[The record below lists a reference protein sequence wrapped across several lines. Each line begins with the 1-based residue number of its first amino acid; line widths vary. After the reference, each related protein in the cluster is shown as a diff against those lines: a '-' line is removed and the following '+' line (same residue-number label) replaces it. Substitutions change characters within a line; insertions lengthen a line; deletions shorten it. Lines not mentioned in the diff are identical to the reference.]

1 MLKNITTKKNTLLT
15 SISFIILFVPGF
27 CFSVESHQPEV
38 KGHQPES
45 NNIVSETNIQQ
56 VDENISQQEQAAS
69 PAKKPFSFFSRQ
81 KEPASEKKE
90 MTEPTDAL
98 TVSLGLMFILL
109 LIFSLAW
116 IMRKTGY
123 GQLSGQGTLSVIATL
138 NLGQKEKIALIKV
151 GQQQILVGITATQIN
166 TLSILDEPLDI
177 GESDIKKDQST
188 IEKNLFSKKLNEV
201 LNSSAVVKKA

>member
-1 MLKNITTKKNTLLT
+1 
-15 SISFIILFVPGF
+15 
-27 CFSVESHQPEV
+27 
-38 KGHQPES
+38 
-45 NNIVSETNIQQ
+45 
-56 VDENISQQEQAAS
+56 
-69 PAKKPFSFFSRQ
+69 
-81 KEPASEKKE
+81 

-166 TLSILDEPLDI
+166 TLSVLDEPLDI
-177 GESDIKKDQST
+177 GASDTKKDQST
-188 IEKNLFSKKLNEV
+188 IEKSLFSKKLNEV